1 MYVRVRESFIA
12 GTNSTVISTHVQADG
27 SKSGC
32 YDLCMNLYITHVM
45 IVGREGGGGGGATQL
60 SMKMIKS
67 FAPANNVLSFSHQGF
82 IG

>member
-1 MYVRVRESFIA
+1 M
-12 GTNSTVISTHVQADG
+12 ISTHVQADPSIHP

-32 YDLCMNLYITHVM
+32 HDVCMNLYITQVVIFGM
-45 IVGREGGGGGGATQL
+45 GGGEGATQL
-60 SMKMIKS
+60 SMKMIKR

>member
-1 MYVRVRESFIA
+1 MYESLHYSRSDCQR
-12 GTNSTVISTHVQADG
+12 GG
-27 SKSGC
+27 G
-32 YDLCMNLYITHVM
+32 
-45 IVGREGGGGGGATQL
+45 GGGGGGATQI

>member
-1 MYVRVRESFIA
+1 
-12 GTNSTVISTHVQADG
+12 
-27 SKSGC
+27 
-32 YDLCMNLYITHVM
+32 MNLYITHVM
-45 IVGREGGGGGGATQL
+45 IVGGGGGGAAAQL